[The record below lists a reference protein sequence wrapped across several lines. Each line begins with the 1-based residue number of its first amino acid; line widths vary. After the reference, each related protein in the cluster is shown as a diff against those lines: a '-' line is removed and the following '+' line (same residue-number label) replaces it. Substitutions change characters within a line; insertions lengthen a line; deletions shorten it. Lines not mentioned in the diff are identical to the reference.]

1 MTAVHRSALV
11 PLPASTLYALV
22 NDVGDYHRWFNWCD
36 DSEVISADAT
46 SMHARLDLRI
56 GLVQTSFATKNR
68 LWHNERIE
76 LALVDG
82 PLDSL
87 NGAWSFKAL
96 GSAGCRVGLDLEFEF
111 AGRLLNHAFRRGFEH
126 LANRLVD
133 DFVRLAK
140 EQAND

>member
-1 MTAVHRSALV
+1 V

-22 NDVGDYHRWFNWCD
+22 NNVGDYQRWFNWCD
-36 DSEVISADAT
+36 HSEVISADER

-56 GLVQTSFATKNR
+56 GPVQAALATKNR
-68 LWHNERIE
+68 LWPNERIE
-76 LALVDG
+76 LSLIDG

-87 NGAWSFKAL
+87 NGAWNFKAL
-96 GSAGCRVGLDLEFEF
+96 GTAGCRVGLDLEFEF

-133 DFVRLAK
+133 DFVRVAK
-140 EQAND
+140 EQSDA